1 MTLLH
6 SVRAKL
12 MGLVAL
18 SALAPL
24 AAMPLLNWLMRDA
37 LVAQVDDRVEDA
49 EKEFA
54 LELADDVTDLTLAAR
69 MRALDPATKTALLA
83 HDVQALHR
91 VAKQFHD
98 VYPDFDVLFY
108 DAAGQLVTSLGCAH
122 PAATLAQQ
130 PFAAALHG
138 PEFHGV
144 VATGCEAALAG
155 QTPPP
160 PAWTAAIAVPGAGLI
175 VACLP
180 LDDAFAKNVA
190 QKVGVSLCLFDTAQR
205 PVGQFAVDGVDAC
218 VPLPQQ
224 SAVVMDHA
232 TARTRFAL
240 KELPGVTVHT
250 AMAVGLHQ
258 TLDDHLRVASALVA
272 LAALVAM
279 TLGLR
284 IASVMSRNLK
294 RITQAHKKL
303 QNQQYV
309 KVAEIKTGDEIEDL
323 AEGFNAMVD
332 GLEERDRLRST
343 MGKYMTEQVVEHL
356 MAGRVQL
363 GGVTL
368 PVTVLFT
375 DIRSFTSIS
384 ETMSAHDLVQLLNE
398 YFTDMVGIVM
408 EEGGV
413 VDKYIG
419 DAIMAV
425 FGAPVPKPDDAQR
438 AVRAAVRMRGA
449 LVTLN
454 ERLATR
460 GIAPLRTGIG
470 LHTGEVIAGNIGSE
484 ARMEYTVIGDA
495 VNLASRL
502 ESATKELGVDVL
514 ISEDTAALLGPE
526 FALRYI
532 DEITVKGRK
541 QAVKVF
547 EVTAKG

>member
-1 MTLLH
+1 
-6 SVRAKL
+6 

-24 AAMPLLNWLMRDA
+24 AAMPLLSWLMREA
-37 LVAQVDDRVEDA
+37 LVDQVDDRVEDV
-49 EKEFA
+49 EKEFL
-54 LELADDVTDLTLAAR
+54 LELQDDVKDITLAAR
-69 MRALDPATKTALLA
+69 MRALDPQTRTALLT
-83 HDVQALHR
+83 HDVAALQN
-91 VAKQFHD
+91 VAKQFHT
-98 VYPDFDVLFY
+98 VYPEFDVLFY
-108 DAAGQLVTSLGCAH
+108 DASGQLVTSLGCTS
-122 PAATLAQQ
+122 PPQRLSSQ
-130 PFAAALHG
+130 PFASALTG
-138 PEFHGV
+138 GEFHAV
-144 VATGCEAALAG
+144 VANGCEVLVDPAKPA
-155 QTPPP
+155 P
-160 PAWTAAIAVPGAGLI
+160 PAWTVAIPVPGAGLI

-180 LDDAFAKNVA
+180 LDSDFAKNIA
-190 QKVGVSLCLFDTAQR
+190 EKIGVSICIYDANKR
-205 PVGQFAVDGVDAC
+205 AAGMWRMDDVDAC
-218 VPLPQQ
+218 IASDALD
-224 SAVVMDHA
+224 AVVLDRN
-232 TARTRFAL
+232 TARQRFAP
-240 KELPGVTVHT
+240 KPLPGVTVTT
-250 AMAVGLHQ
+250 AMHIGVHE
-258 TLDDHLRVASALVA
+258 TLDNHLRIASALVA
-272 LAALVAM
+272 LAALMAM
-279 TLGLR
+279 LLGIR
-284 IASVMSRNLK
+284 IAGVMSVNLK

-303 QNQQYV
+303 EDQQYV

-332 GLEERDRLRST
+332 GLQERDRLKAT

-368 PVTVLFT
+368 PVTILFT

-384 ETMSAHDLVQLLNE
+384 ETMTAHELVQLLNE
-398 YFTDMVGIVM
+398 YFTDMVSIVM
-408 EEGGV
+408 QEGGV

-425 FGAPVPKPDDAQR
+425 FGAPVPKPDDAKR
-438 AVRAAVRMRGA
+438 AVRAAVRMRAA

-484 ARMEYTVIGDA
+484 ERMEYTVIGDA

-514 ISEDTAALLGPE
+514 ISEDTAGFLDASLE
-526 FALRYI
+526 LRYV

-541 QAVKVF
+541 QPVKVY
-547 EVTAKG
+547 EVVTPKVV

>member
-205 PVGQFAVDGVDAC
+205 PVGQFAVDGVDA
-218 VPLPQQ
+218 
-224 SAVVMDHA
+224 
-232 TARTRFAL
+232 
-240 KELPGVTVHT
+240 
-250 AMAVGLHQ
+250 
-258 TLDDHLRVASALVA
+258 
-272 LAALVAM
+272 
-279 TLGLR
+279 
-284 IASVMSRNLK
+284 
-294 RITQAHKKL
+294 
-303 QNQQYV
+303 
-309 KVAEIKTGDEIEDL
+309 
-323 AEGFNAMVD
+323 
-332 GLEERDRLRST
+332 
-343 MGKYMTEQVVEHL
+343 
-356 MAGRVQL
+356 
-363 GGVTL
+363 
-368 PVTVLFT
+368 
-375 DIRSFTSIS
+375 
-384 ETMSAHDLVQLLNE
+384 
-398 YFTDMVGIVM
+398 
-408 EEGGV
+408 
-413 VDKYIG
+413 
-419 DAIMAV
+419 
-425 FGAPVPKPDDAQR
+425 
-438 AVRAAVRMRGA
+438 
-449 LVTLN
+449 
-454 ERLATR
+454 
-460 GIAPLRTGIG
+460 
-470 LHTGEVIAGNIGSE
+470 
-484 ARMEYTVIGDA
+484 
-495 VNLASRL
+495 
-502 ESATKELGVDVL
+502 
-514 ISEDTAALLGPE
+514 
-526 FALRYI
+526 
-532 DEITVKGRK
+532 
-541 QAVKVF
+541 
-547 EVTAKG
+547 

>member
-1 MTLLH
+1 
-6 SVRAKL
+6 

-18 SALAPL
+18 SAIAPL
-24 AAMPLLNWLMRDA
+24 AAMPLLSWLMRDA
-37 LVAQVDDRVEDA
+37 LVDQVDDRVEDV
-49 EKEFA
+49 EQEF
-54 LELADDVTDLTLAAR
+54 LMELADDVKDITLAAR

-83 HDVQALHR
+83 HDVNALHQ

-98 VYPDFDVLFY
+98 VYPEFDVLFY
-108 DAAGQLVTSLGCAH
+108 DAQGALVTSLGCAH

-130 PFAAALHG
+130 PFANTLMG
-138 PEFHGV
+138 GEFHAV
-144 VATGCEAALAG
+144 VPSGCEQIADAKA
-155 QTPPP
+155 PPP
-160 PAWTAAIAVPGAGLI
+160 PAWTVAIAIPGAGVI

-180 LDDAFAKNVA
+180 LDNDFAKNVA
-190 QKVGVSLCLFDTAQR
+190 QKVGVSLCLYDANQR
-205 PVGQFAVDGVDAC
+205 AVGSYQVNGVDAC
-218 VPLPQQ
+218 TSADALD
-224 SAVVMDHA
+224 AVVVDRNF
-232 TARTRFAL
+232 ARQRFAPRT
-240 KELPGVTVHT
+240 LPGVSVTT
-250 AMAVGLHQ
+250 AMRVGVHE
-258 TLDDHLRVASALVA
+258 TLDKHLRLASALVA
-272 LAALVAM
+272 LAALLAM
-279 TLGLR
+279 ALGIR
-284 IASVMSRNLK
+284 IASVMSVNLK
-294 RITQAHKKL
+294 RITLAHKKL
-303 QNQQYV
+303 EHQQYV

-332 GLEERDRLRST
+332 GLEERDRLRAT

-384 ETMSAHDLVQLLNE
+384 ETMSAHELVSLLNE
-398 YFTDMVGIVM
+398 YFTAMVTVVM

-438 AVRAAVRMRGA
+438 AVRAAVRMRAA
-449 LVTLN
+449 LILLN
-454 ERLATR
+454 ERLAAR
-460 GIAPLRTGIG
+460 GIAPIRTGIG
-470 LHTGEVIAGNIGSE
+470 LHTGEVVAGNIGSE
-484 ARMEYTVIGDA
+484 ARMEYTVIGDG

-514 ISEDTAALLGPE
+514 ISEDTAAHLGAE
-526 FALRYI
+526 FELRYV

-541 QAVKVF
+541 KPVKVF
-547 EVTAKG
+547 EVKAARTD